1 MIQIKYSIGIEYN
14 PYHTK
19 SLNVYVN
26 HLKNRHYPPPP
37 PAVPINITG
46 IRNEVYMINSDVPIV
61 KMSVPFVVVGG
72 HVID

>member
-1 MIQIKYSIGIEYN
+1 M
-14 PYHTK
+14 
-19 SLNVYVN
+19 YVN

-61 KMSVPFVVVGG
+61 KMPVPFVVVGG